1 MSYYHSRFDYF
12 IFLDSFPEDSMSHA
26 VPPPSPPFPMKS
38 AFSPLVPPGV
48 FPSAASR
55 YALFQQQQQQ
65 QHTKR
70 FLAAPY
76 SGTGYLSTIIQ
87 SENDQM
93 EANGNGDRCGS
104 AGESQEWYE
113 KL

>member
-1 MSYYHSRFDYF
+1 MGM
-12 IFLDSFPEDSMSHA
+12 IVNQTEIVLN
-26 VPPPSPPFPMKS
+26 
-38 AFSPLVPPGV
+38 V
-48 FPSAASR
+48 FKLNPIKGHLNLLSIG
-55 YALFQQQQQQ
+55 
-65 QHTKR
+65 

-93 EANGNGDRCGS
+93 ESNGNGDRCGS

>member
-1 MSYYHSRFDYF
+1 MLS
-12 IFLDSFPEDSMSHA
+12 I
-26 VPPPSPPFPMKS
+26 
-38 AFSPLVPPGV
+38 G
-48 FPSAASR
+48 
-55 YALFQQQQQQ
+55 
-65 QHTKR
+65 

-104 AGESQEWYE
+104 AGESQEWYD